1 MTNILLLSYHN
12 IGIGML
18 SAAQH
23 VLGRKPDNIK
33 VIEITDALSTEQI
46 DSMISGIVKTRNH
59 DLVILADLFGSTHAN
74 IARRY
79 IDPGHVELIGGYNLP
94 MLIRAINYQ
103 QLPVLELVSKLMVL
117 AHEGIIHAS
126 HHGDIKQDA
135 RS

>member
-1 MTNILLLSYHN
+1 
-12 IGIGML
+12 ML

-23 VLGRKPDNIK
+23 VLGRKPDNVK

-46 DSMISGIVKTRNH
+46 DSMISGIVKTCNH

-79 IDPGHVELIGGYNLP
+79 IDSGHVELVCGYNLP

-103 QLPVLELVSKLMVL
+103 QLPVLELVSKLMAL
-117 AHEGIIHAS
+117 ANEGVIHAS